1 MPPLILLG
9 IELALDQGEDDD
21 EDREESHHSEAE
33 EGDVLVV
40 DSPGGAY
47 SVRCGRV
54 GGEQE
59 GEEGGQNCEENVA
72 GTIHVPNGI
81 GFKGGS

>member
-1 MPPLILLG
+1 MAPLFLLG

-21 EDREESHHSEAE
+21 EDREESHHAEAE
-33 EGDVLVV
+33 ESDVLVV

-47 SVRCGRV
+47 SVRRCRVCGKH
-54 GGEQE
+54 E
-59 GEEGGQNCEENVA
+59 GKEGGQNCEENVA
-72 GTIHVPNGI
+72 GTIHEANGI